1 MAAHHISK
9 MKQTIVLSPSIERGR
24 FAGSVQDLEK
34 RLRRIAFIAKATDTA
49 VSIPGTD
56 VKLGLDAII
65 GAVPVAGDL
74 VMGAAAA
81 VLIHDAWRLGVPKPA
96 LARMAL
102 NAGLDTAIGS
112 VPFIGDLFD
121 LVYRANERNL
131 RIVEAHLGRLDAPQ
145 VDAAD
150 AGPSAH
156 KRM

>member
-1 MAAHHISK
+1 MGR
-9 MKQTIVLSPSIERGR
+9 MKQQILLSPGLEQGR
-24 FAGSVQDLEK
+24 FTGSVQGLEK

-49 VSIPGTD
+49 IAIPGTD

-96 LARMAL
+96 LARMAW

-121 LVYRANERNL
+121 LAYRANERNL

-145 VDAAD
+145 VDVPAA
-150 AGPSAH
+150 GRSG
-156 KRM
+156 RSGL